1 MEIKGTVILSADS
14 FLFPHCSPAHE
25 EEGCS
30 ILVDTILSLSEILS
44 SR

>member
-14 FLFPHCSPAHE
+14 FLFPHCSLVHE

-30 ILVDTILSLSEILS
+30 ILVDIILALSEILS
-44 SR
+44 GR

>member
-14 FLFPHCSPAHE
+14 LLFPCSLVHE
-25 EEGCS
+25 VERCS

-44 SR
+44 GS